1 MSVDTARRNI
11 RTVAELERDFEN
23 RRTRS
28 ETIADGIA
36 AFVGSVPFVVV
47 HLLAVAAWVLVNT
60 GWFGWIRPF
69 DPYPFVLLT
78 LAVL

>member
-1 MSVDTARRNI
+1 M
-11 RTVAELERDFEN
+11 
-23 RRTRS
+23 
-28 ETIADGIA
+28 
-36 AFVGSVPFVVV
+36 GSVPFVVV

>member
-1 MSVDTARRNI
+1 MEHVVVLLGLA
-11 RTVAELERDFEN
+11 
-23 RRTRS
+23 
-28 ETIADGIA
+28 
-36 AFVGSVPFVVV
+36 VV